1 MSLDQPFIFASF
13 WEGQDPPR
21 RRLKL
26 HMSDAEGLSPHAGD
40 ELFSVQSQEYGRA
53 GGGRRAPSATALRRG
68 ARSAQARA
76 EPVILL
82 PRGGPV
88 GASGLPGSGGGV
100 AMPGIPDSVV
110 PDSASD
116 HRDEKQRTPS

>member
-1 MSLDQPFIFASF
+1 MSLAQSFIFASF

-53 GGGRRAPSATALRRG
+53 GGGRRAPSATALLRG

-76 EPVILL
+76 EPAILL
-82 PRGGPV
+82 PWTARWALQVYREAAEGWRCR
-88 GASGLPGSGGGV
+88 AFQT
-100 AMPGIPDSVV
+100 
-110 PDSASD
+110 
-116 HRDEKQRTPS
+116 R